1 MVTSCYSA
9 HDTMTNYDYN
19 LLDELC
25 CERYEEIGDK
35 LLYEV
40 SKITVKNAARGL
52 RPRTAVSTPRSK
64 FFY

>member
-1 MVTSCYSA
+1 
-9 HDTMTNYDYN
+9 MTNYDYN

-35 LLYEV
+35 LLYEIL
-40 SKITVKNAARGL
+40 KTAVKNAARGL
-52 RPRTAVSTPRSK
+52 RPRAAVLTPRSK

>member
-1 MVTSCYSA
+1 
-9 HDTMTNYDYN
+9 MTNYDYN

-40 SKITVKNAARGL
+40 LKTAVKNAARGL
-52 RPRTAVSTPRSK
+52 RPRAAVSTPRSK
-64 FFY
+64 FFYQTDRL